1 MVGDSQAG
9 NGHDVISINGT
20 GNGQQQTAASA
31 FASPPTSQRKTSSA
45 SKSPPAEVRI
55 LCFDL
60 SHYNRTTQ
68 FLLSCAGVFILYI
81 IYGYLQELIFT
92 VEGFKPYGWFLTLV
106 QFGYYIGFGLVE
118 RRLESYRTQGGTIW
132 SIEPAPRCIPLR
144 TYLVLAA
151 LTLGTMGLS
160 NSSLGY
166 LNYPTQVIFKCCK
179 LIPVLVGS
187 IIIQGKRYG
196 PLDFAAATAMCVGL
210 AWFTLADSQLTPNF
224 NPLGVAMISGALLC
238 DAAIGN
244 VQEKAMREHK
254 APSSEVV
261 FYSYGLGFV
270 YLFVIMLL
278 TGNFF
283 SGFAFCLVH
292 PLETF
297 GYGFL
302 FSLSGYLGIQF
313 VLALVRSSGAP
324 LAATVTTARKAVT
337 IAFSFLLFSKPFTV
351 QYIWSGLIVVLGIY
365 LNVYSKKNKLTFT
378 DLQHRLKQFSAR
390 LSRSPSRKFL
400 VEV

>member
-1 MVGDSQAG
+1 MS
-9 NGHDVISINGT
+9 T
-20 GNGQQQTAASA
+20 KSA
-31 FASPPTSQRKTSSA
+31 TDAENPT
-45 SKSPPAEVRI
+45 ELRI

-60 SHYNRTTQ
+60 TYYNRTTQ
-68 FLLSCAGVFILYI
+68 FLLSCAGVFVLYL

-92 VEGFKPYGWFLTLV
+92 VEGFKPYGWFLTLI
-106 QFGYYIGFGLVE
+106 QFGYYILFGVVE
-118 RRLESYRTQGGTIW
+118 RDLEARRVARQLLPGGST
-132 SIEPAPRCIPLR
+132 AVTRQRCIPMR
-144 TYLVLAA
+144 TYFLLAV

-187 IIIQGKRYG
+187 ILIQGKRYG
-196 PLDFAAATAMCVGL
+196 PLDFAAATAMCIGL
-210 AWFTLADSQLTPNF
+210 AWFTLADSQISPNF
-224 NPLGVAMISGALLC
+224 DLTGVAMISTALLC

-244 VQEKAMREHK
+244 VQEKAMREHR
-254 APSSEVV
+254 APSSEIVL
-261 FYSYGLGFV
+261 YSYGLGFI
-270 YLFVIMLL
+270 YLLIILMI

-283 SGFAFCLVH
+283 SGFAFCLQNY
-292 PLETF
+292 LETF

-324 LAATVTTARKAVT
+324 VAATVTTARKAVT
-337 IAFSFLLFSKPFTV
+337 IALSFLFFSKPFTW
-351 QYIWSGLIVVLGIY
+351 QYLWSGSVVVLGIY
-365 LNVYSKKNKLTFT
+365 LNVYSKQYKQLTMK
-378 DLQHRLKQFSAR
+378 DLQYKFKHLLNVFRIWE
-390 LSRSPSRKFL
+390 RSTSRKFL

>member
-1 MVGDSQAG
+1 MDNSQTG
-9 NGHDVISINGT
+9 NNVINVNGHVGSTNNNNKGSQS
-20 GNGQQQTAASA
+20 GLQQRKSSSTE
-31 FASPPTSQRKTSSA
+31 SPP
-45 SKSPPAEVRI
+45 ELRI
-55 LCFDL
+55 LCFEL
-60 SHYNRTTQ
+60 TYYNRTTQ

-106 QFGYYIGFGLVE
+106 QFGYYICFGLVE
-118 RRLESYRTQGGTIW
+118 HRLEAYRASGGKW
-132 SIEPAPRCIPLR
+132 NSEPAPRCIPMR
-144 TYLVLAA
+144 TYFVLAG

-187 IIIQGKRYG
+187 ILIQGKRYG
-196 PLDFAAATAMCVGL
+196 PLDFAAAGAMCIGL

-238 DAAIGN
+238 DAVIGN
-244 VQEKAMREHK
+244 VQEKAMREFK

-270 YLFVIMLL
+270 YLLVIMLI

-283 SGFAFCLVH
+283 SGFAFCIEH
-292 PLETF
+292 PLQSF

-302 FSLSGYLGIQF
+302 FSLSGYLGMQF

-324 LAATVTTARKAVT
+324 VAATVTTARKAVT
-337 IAFSFLLFSKPFTV
+337 IAISFLFFTKPFTM
-351 QYIWSGLIVVLGIY
+351 QYLWSGLVVVLGIY
-365 LNVYSKKNKLTFT
+365 LSVYSKRNKLTFT
-378 DLQHRLKQFSAR
+378 DLRHKFKQ
-390 LSRSPSRKFL
+390 LSVRIARSPSRRFL
-400 VEV
+400 IEV

>member
-1 MVGDSQAG
+1 MRELLNDEMMFLRQWQS
-9 NGHDVISINGT
+9 
-20 GNGQQQTAASA
+20 TADGLHPLPNRRHSV
-31 FASPPTSQRKTSSA
+31 KLSSA
-45 SKSPPAEVRI
+45 SKATTTELRI

-60 SHYNRTTQ
+60 TYYNRTTK
-68 FLLSCAGVFILYI
+68 FLLECAGVFILYI
-81 IYGYLQELIFT
+81 IYGYLQELIIT
-92 VEGFKPYGWFLTLV
+92 VRASNHNGWFLTLV
-106 QFGYYIGFGLVE
+106 QIGYYIGFGLVE
-118 RRLESYRTQGGTIW
+118 RRLEAYRTYGGPIW
-132 SIEPAPRCIPLR
+132 SVQPAPRSIPLQ
-144 TYLVLAA
+144 TYIVLAA

-254 APSSEVV
+254 ASSSEVV

-283 SGFAFCLVH
+283 SGFAFCLAH

-365 LNVYSKKNKLTFT
+365 LNVYSKKSNLTFA
-378 DLQHRLKQFSAR
+378 DLQHRLKQCSAR
-390 LSRSPSRKFL
+390 LSRSSSRKFL
-400 VEV
+400 IEV